1 MTNNIKTYT
10 YNEVF
15 NSTLDYFNGDDLA
28 TNVWITKY
36 CKTEIDDNGV
46 TTYYEK
52 NPDDMFH
59 RIAREISRAGMKYD
73 NPLSENE
80 VYDLIKEY
88 KYILFAGRPMAG
100 IGVDDKVSISNCFV
114 VGRPGQDSYGTIAT
128 IDQEIIQ
135 ISKRGGGCGVDLSG
149 YRHDGAKVHNAAMT
163 SSGPVDICAT
173 RFSNTIREV
182 CIRGRRGAL
191 MLSMDI
197 KHPNAENFIDAK
209 MEDGK
214 ITGANISVKLFDDWM
229 KSALGIG
236 CVMDVEK
243 NRIWKKIIHNATT
256 KAEPGVL
263 FWDSIIKE
271 SVADCYK
278 EFGYETVSTN
288 PCVVGDT
295 MVAVADGRGYV
306 AIKELADIGDDVPV
320 YCLDENKN
328 ITIRMMRNPRYTGN
342 KKIYEITLE
351 NGHKIKCTG
360 NHKILVNGSGY
371 VEAKNLK
378 IGDSLYLMS
387 KFECNWK
394 DVYKTKRNDRL
405 KDYLFINHT
414 NNSKLIPEHR
424 LIYDFNNPLNNAQI
438 IHHMDFNSQNNTPSN
453 LVGMTSKE
461 HNFYHSELKKGDK
474 NPIFK
479 VLSDEK
485 RATEYKKKLSKSVS
499 DLKNGRA
506 YDISCEEYLEH
517 GIELS
522 KQLNRQIT
530 QKDWDEYIKINNL
543 PMLTKF
549 RQMAL
554 GNFETFA
561 KKCANEVN
569 IHYFNEDPRVVR
581 TYYKAIANGY
591 DAFIKNGIV
600 MVKVICEWCGNEF
613 IEPFDRR
620 ETKFCSTTCSNF
632 YTNTNTNCNTNRTH
646 SINKFYKTKGDENK
660 IKLIEVYNELKKKN
674 NSTPFLKQIEEICK
688 DRCIPH
694 RLNTKYGFKNY
705 AELKIAAESYNH
717 KIINIEE
724 LGCEDVYNGTVD
736 DFHNFFIGKFEEM
749 SDFGKPKYLSVNNL
763 NCGELPL
770 CPDDSCR
777 LMALN
782 LYSYVENPFTSNSYF
797 NYPKFIDHCKKTM
810 KIMDNMIELELE
822 KIDAILAKIETDP
835 EDEDIKMVEKNLW
848 TRIRKKCKEGRRSG
862 IGITAMGDMLAA
874 LGISY
879 GTKRATE
886 FTTDIQRIL
895 ATAVYIESCDLVQ
908 RDNRPAFGCF
918 DYNLEKH
925 NPFLYRLANEFTYG
939 NEAQSYIETLSAEFK
954 KKWVNGLGRRN
965 IACLTIAPTGSL
977 STQTQTTSGIE
988 PVFMISYRRRR
999 KIDKNSGVIPD
1010 FIDKT
1015 GDAFIEFNV
1024 VHNKFIEWYRV
1035 NNNLSFNDAKKYLEG
1050 LSVDK
1055 LNDIIRMSPYFG
1067 ATAMDCDWHERV
1079 NMQGNIQKYV
1089 DHSISVTVNLPRG
1102 TSEDVVEDVYK
1113 TAWLA
1118 GCKGCTIYVDGSRD
1132 GVLITKDEPK
1142 KKCECTDFTEVNAPK
1157 RPKKLPCKIV
1167 RFSNKGEKWIAA
1179 VGLHESKP
1187 YEIFSGLADK
1197 LNIPS
1202 SVEDGFIVRNKVNK
1216 DVFDDDEGVMKTIK
1230 VSRYDFEYEK
1240 SGDTITV
1247 EGLSTI
1253 FNEEFWNYGKLIS
1266 GLLRHGMPINYVVKV
1281 ISSLDFG
1288 KETINSWK
1296 QGIIRTLK
1304 TFMKDE
1310 DLHEPCPKCGGHLR
1324 RESGCIQC
1332 LDCGWSKCGAN

>member
-1 MTNNIKTYT
+1 MTNNIKSYT

-128 IDQEIIQ
+128 IDQEIMQ
-135 ISKRGGGCGVDLSG
+135 LSKRGGGVGTDLSD
-149 YRHDGAKVHNAAMT
+149 YRPNGSKVHNAAKT
-163 SSGPVDICAT
+163 SSGPVEICAT

-182 CIRGRRGAL
+182 GQSGRRGAL
-191 MLSMDI
+191 MLSMSVE
-197 KHPNAENFIDAK
+197 HPSAEEFIDAK
-209 MEDGK
+209 MEEGK
-214 ITGANISVKLFDDWM
+214 ITGANISIKLFDNWL
-229 KSALGIG
+229 KSALGID
-236 CVMDVEK
+236 CEMDVEK
-243 NRIWKKIIHNATT
+243 NKIWKKIIHNATT
-256 KAEPGVL
+256 KAEPGIL
-263 FWDSIIKE
+263 YWDTVINE

-278 EFGYETVSTN
+278 EFGYKTTSTN
-288 PCVVGDT
+288 P
-295 MVAVADGRGYV
+295 
-306 AIKELADIGDDVPV
+306 
-320 YCLDENKN
+320 
-328 ITIRMMRNPRYTGN
+328 
-342 KKIYEITLE
+342 
-351 NGHKIKCTG
+351 
-360 NHKILVNGSGY
+360 
-371 VEAKNLK
+371 
-378 IGDSLYLMS
+378 
-387 KFECNWK
+387 
-394 DVYKTKRNDRL
+394 
-405 KDYLFINHT
+405 
-414 NNSKLIPEHR
+414 
-424 LIYDFNNPLNNAQI
+424 
-438 IHHMDFNSQNNTPSN
+438 
-453 LVGMTSKE
+453 
-461 HNFYHSELKKGDK
+461 
-474 NPIFK
+474 
-479 VLSDEK
+479 
-485 RATEYKKKLSKSVS
+485 
-499 DLKNGRA
+499 
-506 YDISCEEYLEH
+506 
-517 GIELS
+517 
-522 KQLNRQIT
+522 
-530 QKDWDEYIKINNL
+530 
-543 PMLTKF
+543 
-549 RQMAL
+549 
-554 GNFETFA
+554 
-561 KKCANEVN
+561 
-569 IHYFNEDPRVVR
+569 
-581 TYYKAIANGY
+581 
-591 DAFIKNGIV
+591 
-600 MVKVICEWCGNEF
+600 
-613 IEPFDRR
+613 
-620 ETKFCSTTCSNF
+620 
-632 YTNTNTNCNTNRTH
+632 
-646 SINKFYKTKGDENK
+646 
-660 IKLIEVYNELKKKN
+660 
-674 NSTPFLKQIEEICK
+674 
-688 DRCIPH
+688 
-694 RLNTKYGFKNY
+694 
-705 AELKIAAESYNH
+705 
-717 KIINIEE
+717 
-724 LGCEDVYNGTVD
+724 
-736 DFHNFFIGKFEEM
+736 
-749 SDFGKPKYLSVNNL
+749 
-763 NCGELPL
+763 CGELPL
-770 CPDDSCR
+770 CPEDSCR

-822 KIDAILAKIETDP
+822 KIDAILDKIETDP
-835 EDEDIKMVEKNLW
+835 EDEDIKMIEKNLW
-848 TRIRKKCKEGRRSG
+848 TRIRKKCEEGRRSG

-918 DYNLEKH
+918 DYQLEKN
-925 NPFLYRLANEFTYG
+925 NPFLYRIANEFTYAT
-939 NEAQSYIETLSAEFK
+939 EAQGYIESLSAEFK
-954 KKWVNGLGRRN
+954 KKWTNNLGRRN

-999 KIDKNSGVIPD
+999 KIDKNSGIIPD

-1024 VHNKFIEWYRV
+1024 VHHKFIEWYRAHRNENKEV
-1035 NNNLSFNDAKKYLEG
+1035 VQLDGEMSFNDAKKFLEG

-1055 LNDIIRMSPYFG
+1055 LNDIIKESPYFG

-1079 NMQGNIQKYV
+1079 NMQGKIQKYV

-1132 GVLITKDEPK
+1132 GVLITKDEKK
-1142 KKCECTDFTEVNAPK
+1142 KKCECTDFTEANAPK

-1179 VGLHESKP
+1179 VGLYESKP

-1197 LNIPS
+1197 LNIPNS
-1202 SVEDGFIVRNKVNK
+1202 IEDGFIVRNKVNK
-1216 DVFDDDEGVMKTIK
+1216 DVFDDEEDIMKTIK

-1240 SGDTITV
+1240 NGETITV
-1247 EGLSTI
+1247 EGLSTT

-1304 TFMKDE
+1304 TFTKDE

>member
-1 MTNNIKTYT
+1 MINNIKSYT

-36 CKTEIDDNGV
+36 CKTEIDDNGI

-128 IDQEIIQ
+128 IDQEIMQ
-135 ISKRGGGCGVDLSG
+135 LSKRGGGVGTDLSD
-149 YRHDGAKVHNAAMT
+149 YRPNGSKVHNAAKT
-163 SSGPVDICAT
+163 SSGPVEICAT

-182 CIRGRRGAL
+182 GQSGRRGAL
-191 MLSMDI
+191 MLSMSVE
-197 KHPNAENFIDAK
+197 HPSAEEFIDAK
-209 MEDGK
+209 MEEGK
-214 ITGANISVKLFDDWM
+214 ITGANISIKLFDNWL
-229 KSALGIG
+229 KSALGID
-236 CVMDVEK
+236 CEMDIEK
-243 NRIWKKIIHNATT
+243 NNIWKKIIHNATT
-256 KAEPGVL
+256 KAEPGIL
-263 FWDSIIKE
+263 YWDTVINE
-271 SVADCYK
+271 SVADCYN
-278 EFGYETVSTN
+278 EFGYKTTSTN
-288 PCVVGDT
+288 P
-295 MVAVADGRGYV
+295 
-306 AIKELADIGDDVPV
+306 
-320 YCLDENKN
+320 
-328 ITIRMMRNPRYTGN
+328 
-342 KKIYEITLE
+342 
-351 NGHKIKCTG
+351 
-360 NHKILVNGSGY
+360 
-371 VEAKNLK
+371 
-378 IGDSLYLMS
+378 
-387 KFECNWK
+387 
-394 DVYKTKRNDRL
+394 
-405 KDYLFINHT
+405 
-414 NNSKLIPEHR
+414 
-424 LIYDFNNPLNNAQI
+424 
-438 IHHMDFNSQNNTPSN
+438 
-453 LVGMTSKE
+453 
-461 HNFYHSELKKGDK
+461 
-474 NPIFK
+474 
-479 VLSDEK
+479 
-485 RATEYKKKLSKSVS
+485 
-499 DLKNGRA
+499 
-506 YDISCEEYLEH
+506 
-517 GIELS
+517 
-522 KQLNRQIT
+522 
-530 QKDWDEYIKINNL
+530 
-543 PMLTKF
+543 
-549 RQMAL
+549 
-554 GNFETFA
+554 
-561 KKCANEVN
+561 
-569 IHYFNEDPRVVR
+569 
-581 TYYKAIANGY
+581 
-591 DAFIKNGIV
+591 
-600 MVKVICEWCGNEF
+600 
-613 IEPFDRR
+613 
-620 ETKFCSTTCSNF
+620 
-632 YTNTNTNCNTNRTH
+632 
-646 SINKFYKTKGDENK
+646 
-660 IKLIEVYNELKKKN
+660 
-674 NSTPFLKQIEEICK
+674 
-688 DRCIPH
+688 
-694 RLNTKYGFKNY
+694 
-705 AELKIAAESYNH
+705 
-717 KIINIEE
+717 
-724 LGCEDVYNGTVD
+724 
-736 DFHNFFIGKFEEM
+736 
-749 SDFGKPKYLSVNNL
+749 
-763 NCGELPL
+763 CGELPL
-770 CPDDSCR
+770 CPEDSCR

-822 KIDAILAKIETDP
+822 KIDAILDKIETDP
-835 EDEDIKMVEKNLW
+835 EDEDIKMIEKNLW

-874 LGISY
+874 LNLKY
-879 GTKRATE
+879 GTEEATN
-886 FTTDIQRIL
+886 FAADIQRIL

-918 DYNLEKH
+918 DYKLEKG
-925 NPFLYRLANEFTYG
+925 NPFLNRLAHNPIYDNITC
-939 NEAQSYIETLSAEFK
+939 SYIEKLREEFEN
-954 KKWVNGLGRRN
+954 KWTNNLGRRN

-1024 VHNKFIEWYRV
+1024 VHHKFIEWYRAHRNENKEV
-1035 NNNLSFNDAKKYLEG
+1035 VQLDGEMSFNDAKKFLEG

-1055 LNDIIRMSPYFG
+1055 LNDIIKESPYFG

-1079 NMQGNIQKYV
+1079 NMQGKIQKYV

-1113 TAWLA
+1113 TAWLG

-1132 GVLITKDEPK
+1132 GVLITKDEKK
-1142 KKCECTDFTEVNAPK
+1142 KKCECTDFTEANAPK

-1179 VGLHESKP
+1179 VGLYESKP

-1197 LNIPS
+1197 LNIPNS
-1202 SVEDGFIVRNKVNK
+1202 IEDGFIVRNKVNK
-1216 DVFDDDEGVMKTIK
+1216 DVFDDEEDIMKTIK

-1240 SGDTITV
+1240 NGDTITV
-1247 EGLSTI
+1247 EGLSTT